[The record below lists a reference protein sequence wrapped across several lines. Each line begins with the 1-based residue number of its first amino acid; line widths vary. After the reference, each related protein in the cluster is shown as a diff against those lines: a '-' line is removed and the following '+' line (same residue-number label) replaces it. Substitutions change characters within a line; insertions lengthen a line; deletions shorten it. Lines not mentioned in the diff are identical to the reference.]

1 MQDKLDS
8 DNSIQDEKIEELY
21 RNAADIEIPDLWNRI
36 ETGIKD
42 GKPEDQPQETKEPI
56 PISKKRKI
64 YVKYLAAAAILLV
77 LAIPA
82 WFFLGGRHS
91 MDKSASDETLDQMEN
106 APQED
111 QAYDSD
117 MSGDS
122 INESAEMPEDSMA
135 EDSMPEENAPADGNG
150 LEGEMSK
157 PVLDSENMTE
167 SEAAETFP
175 ETFLVRGVIFR
186 DDGGYYIRDCVLIG
200 VEGPEKLPEIFSI
213 EETET
218 LTTMLPDLKEGEE
231 KEVGVLLRLFDAD
244 KVQSAEDSQT
254 DIVSVEVLQVLE

>member
-8 DNSIQDEKIEELY
+8 DNSIQDEEIEELY

-91 MDKSASDETLDQMEN
+91 MDKSASDETLDMMEN

-122 INESAEMPEDSMA
+122 INESAEMPEDSI
-135 EDSMPEENAPADGNG
+135 PEENAPADGNG
-150 LEGEMSK
+150 LEGDIAK
-157 PVLDSENMTE
+157 PVQDSENAAE

-175 ETFLVRGVIFR
+175 ETFSVRGIIFR
-186 DDGGYYIRDCVLIG
+186 DAGGYYIRDYVLTG
-200 VEGPEKLPEIFSI
+200 GEEPEKLPELLSI
-213 EETET
+213 AETET
-218 LTTMLPDLKEGEE
+218 LTAMLPDIKEGEE
-231 KEVGVLLRLFDAD
+231 KEAEVLLRLSAAD
-244 KVQSAEDSQT
+244 KVQSAEDSQI